1 MANQRVR
8 VVVEFTQ
15 DYETKK
21 KGETM
26 SVSRTL
32 AHLLTNVAKVAVKV
46 EETKEDGKTAVAK
59 KSTAKK

>member
-1 MANQRVR
+1 MAKERVR
-8 VVVEFTQ
+8 VEVKFNQ

-32 AHLLTNVAKVAVKV
+32 AHLLVNVAKVADKVNEVK
-46 EETKEDGKTAVAK
+46 ENAKEIASKAKKTKE
-59 KSTAKK
+59 